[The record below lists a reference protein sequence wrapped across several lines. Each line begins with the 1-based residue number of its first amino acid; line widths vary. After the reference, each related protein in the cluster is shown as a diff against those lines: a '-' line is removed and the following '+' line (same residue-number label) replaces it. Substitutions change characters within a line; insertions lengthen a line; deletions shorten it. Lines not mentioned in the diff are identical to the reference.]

1 MMNPDDFY
9 EWHDEPRQGDIVLCG
24 VSRILAEDRH
34 SPPQWESVDAHFL
47 HVEDAWEEGRP
58 LGIAAGIGL
67 AMVVTHDCQL
77 DKEWNQ
83 RVRELQKGGMDVE
96 DAEREATADAT
107 LDRTL
112 VVSPLVDP
120 TELRGGR
127 GNLLAG
133 KVIGYLP
140 VPAHHEQLVAECV
153 VDLTYQCTIDRL
165 DVVKVASISEA
176 ARKHLRYALIQLDAL
191 RTADL
196 GFEVEA
202 IVGRT
207 IQQVDVPARDPLTV
221 RIQLDDGMVI
231 QLLQQPGTP
240 DQETGRT
247 SGFFSSEGGTA
258 PEGIPQSDSP
268 SS

>member
-1 MMNPDDFY
+1 MMSPDDFY
-9 EWHDEPRQGDIVLCG
+9 EWHEEPRQGDIVLCG
-24 VSRILAEDRH
+24 VSRIIADDRH
-34 SPPQWESVDAHFL
+34 SPPQWESLDAHFL
-47 HVEDAWEEGRP
+47 EIDDAWDTGRS
-58 LGIAAGIGL
+58 LWVAAGIGL

-83 RVRELQKGGMDVE
+83 RVRELQRGGTPLE
-96 DAEREATADAT
+96 RAEEEATADTT
-107 LDRTL
+107 LDRSL

-140 VPAHHEQLVAECV
+140 VPPHPEQLLDECV
-153 VDLTYQCTIDRL
+153 ADLTYQCTIDRF

-176 ARKHLRYALIQLDAL
+176 ARKQLRYALIQLDAL
-191 RTADL
+191 RTADV

-202 IVGRT
+202 VIGRT
-207 IQQVDVPARDPLTV
+207 IQKVEVPARDPLSV
-221 RIQLDDGMVI
+221 RIQLDDGNVI

-240 DQETGRT
+240 DQETGRA
-247 SGFFSSEGGTA
+247 GDFFSSGGH
-258 PEGIPQSDSP
+258 S
-268 SS
+268 

>member
-1 MMNPDDFY
+1 MMNPVDYY

-24 VSRILAEDRH
+24 VSRIIAEDHH
-34 SPPQWESVDAHFL
+34 SPSQWESLDAHFL
-47 HVEDAWEEGRP
+47 QVDDAWNSGKA
-58 LGIAAGIGL
+58 LGVAAGIGL

-83 RVRELQKGGMDVE
+83 RVRELQKSGVE
-96 DAEREATADAT
+96 LELAERQASADTT

-112 VVSPLVDP
+112 IISPLVDP
-120 TELRGGR
+120 NDLRGER

-133 KVIGYLP
+133 RVIGYVP
-140 VPAHHEQLVAECV
+140 VPPHPEELVDECV

-165 DVVKVASISEA
+165 DVVKVTSVSEA
-176 ARKHLRYALIQLDAL
+176 ARKQLRYALIQLDAL
-191 RTADL
+191 RTSDL

-202 IVGRT
+202 VIGRT
-207 IQQVDVPARDPLTV
+207 IERVEVPARDPLTV
-221 RIQLDDGMVI
+221 RIQLDDGNVI

-247 SGFFSSEGGTA
+247 GGFFSAEGGGDA
-258 PEGIPQSDSP
+258 
-268 SS
+268 

>member
-1 MMNPDDFY
+1 MMSPDDFY

-24 VSRILAEDRH
+24 VSRIIADDRH
-34 SPPQWESVDAHFL
+34 SPAQWESLDAHFL
-47 HVEDAWEEGRP
+47 QVDDAWEVGKP

-67 AMVVTHDCQL
+67 ALVVTHDCQL

-83 RVRELQKGGMDVE
+83 RVRELQKDGVE
-96 DAEREATADAT
+96 TDAAEREATADPT

-127 GNLLAG
+127 GNLRAG

-140 VPAHHEQLVAECV
+140 VPSHPEQLVDECV
-153 VDLTYQCTIDRL
+153 ADLTYQCTIDRL
-165 DVVKVASISEA
+165 DVVKVASMSET
-176 ARKHLRYALIQLDAL
+176 ARKQLRYALIQLGAL

-196 GFEVEA
+196 GFEIEA
-202 IVGRT
+202 VVGRT
-207 IQQVDVPARDPLTV
+207 IQKVEVPARDPLTV
-221 RIQLDDGMVI
+221 RIRLDDGNVI

-247 SGFFSSEGGTA
+247 GEFFASEGRGDT
-258 PEGIPQSDSP
+258 
-268 SS
+268 

>member
-1 MMNPDDFY
+1 MSPDDFY

-24 VSRILAEDRH
+24 VSRIIADDRH
-34 SPPQWESVDAHFL
+34 SLPQWESLDAHF
-47 HVEDAWEEGRP
+47 VQIDDAWDTGRP

-83 RVRELQKGGMDVE
+83 RVRELERSGMTLDR
-96 DAEREATADAT
+96 AEREAASDVT

-120 TELRGGR
+120 SELRGGR

-133 KVIGYLP
+133 RVIGYLP
-140 VPAHHEQLVAECV
+140 VPAHPEALVAECV
-153 VDLTYQCTIDRL
+153 ADLTYQCTIDRL
-165 DVVKVASISEA
+165 DVAKIASITEA
-176 ARKHLRYALIQLDAL
+176 ARKQLRYALIQLDAL
-191 RTADL
+191 RAADL

-202 IVGRT
+202 VVGRT
-207 IQQVDVPARDPLTV
+207 IQKVEVPGRSPLEV
-221 RIQLDDGMVI
+221 RIRLDDGQVI
-231 QLLQQPGTP
+231 QLLQQPSSP

-247 SGFFSSEGGTA
+247 GDFFSSEGT
-258 PEGIPQSDSP
+258 S
-268 SS
+268 

>member
-1 MMNPDDFY
+1 MMSPDEFY

-24 VSRILAEDRH
+24 VSRIIAEDRH
-34 SPPQWESVDAHFL
+34 SPAQWESLDAHFL
-47 HVEDAWEEGRP
+47 QIDDAWQAGRA
-58 LGIAAGIGL
+58 LGVAAGIGL

-83 RVRELQKGGMDVE
+83 RVRDLQRGGME
-96 DAEREATADAT
+96 LERAEEEATADTT

-120 TELRGGR
+120 DDLRGGH

-133 KVIGYLP
+133 RVIGYLP
-140 VPAHHEQLVAECV
+140 VPRHPENLVDECV

-165 DVVKVASISEA
+165 DVAKIASITEA
-176 ARKHLRYALIQLDAL
+176 ARKQLRYALIQLDAL

-202 IVGRT
+202 VVGRT
-207 IQQVDVPARDPLTV
+207 IRKVEVPAREPLTV
-221 RIQLDDGMVI
+221 RIQLDDGNVI

-247 SGFFSSEGGTA
+247 GEFFSSEGRSHA
-258 PEGIPQSDSP
+258 
-268 SS
+268 

>member
-1 MMNPDDFY
+1 MMSPDDFY

-24 VSRILAEDRH
+24 VSRIIAEDRH
-34 SPPQWESVDAHFL
+34 SPAQWESLDAHFL
-47 HVEDAWEEGRP
+47 QIDDAWDTERP

-83 RVRELQKGGMDVE
+83 RVRELERSGMTRE
-96 DAEREATADAT
+96 RAERDAASDVT

-120 TELRGGR
+120 SELRGGR

-133 KVIGYLP
+133 RVIGYLP
-140 VPAHHEQLVAECV
+140 VPAHLDALVTECV
-153 VDLTYQCTIDRL
+153 ADLTYQCTIDRL
-165 DVVKVASISEA
+165 DVAKIASISES
-176 ARKHLRYALIQLDAL
+176 ARKQLRYALIQLDAL

-202 IVGRT
+202 VVGRT
-207 IQQVDVPARDPLTV
+207 IQKVDVPARNPLTV
-221 RIQLDDGMVI
+221 RLQLDDGQVI
-231 QLLQQPGTP
+231 QLLQQPGAP
-240 DQETGRT
+240 DQENGRT
-247 SGFFSSEGGTA
+247 GDFFSLGGH
-258 PEGIPQSDSP
+258 S
-268 SS
+268 

>member
-1 MMNPDDFY
+1 MSPDEFY

-24 VSRILAEDRH
+24 VSRIIADDRH
-34 SPPQWESVDAHFL
+34 SPAQWESLDAHFL
-47 HVEDAWEEGRP
+47 QVDNAWDSGKP

-83 RVRELQKGGMDVE
+83 RVGELQKGGMKTE
-96 DAEREATADAT
+96 AAEREATADET

-112 VVSPLVDP
+112 VVGPLVDP

-133 KVIGYLP
+133 RVIGYLP
-140 VPAHHEQLVAECV
+140 VPSHPEQLVDECIA
-153 VDLTYQCTIDRL
+153 DLTYQCTIDRL

-176 ARKHLRYALIQLDAL
+176 ARKQLRYALIQLDAL

-196 GFEVEA
+196 GFEVETV
-202 IVGRT
+202 VGRT
-207 IQQVDVPARDPLTV
+207 IRTVEVPARDPLMV
-221 RIQLDDGMVI
+221 RIQLDDGNII

-240 DQETGRT
+240 GQETGRT
-247 SGFFSSEGGTA
+247 GAFFSSEDRGRA
-258 PEGIPQSDSP
+258 
-268 SS
+268 

>member
-1 MMNPDDFY
+1 MMSPDDFY

-24 VSRILAEDRH
+24 VSRIIAEDRH
-34 SPPQWESVDAHFL
+34 SPAQWESLDAHFL
-47 HVEDAWEEGRP
+47 QIDDAWDTGRP

-83 RVRELQKGGMDVE
+83 RVRELERSGMTRE
-96 DAEREATADAT
+96 RAEREAASDVT

-120 TELRGGR
+120 SELRGGR

-133 KVIGYLP
+133 RVIGYLP
-140 VPAHHEQLVAECV
+140 VPAHLDNLVTECV
-153 VDLTYQCTIDRL
+153 ADLTYQCTIDRL
-165 DVVKVASISEA
+165 DVAKIASISES
-176 ARKHLRYALIQLDAL
+176 ARKQLRYALIQLDAL

-202 IVGRT
+202 VVGRT
-207 IQQVDVPARDPLTV
+207 IRKVEVPGRSPLEV
-221 RIQLDDGMVI
+221 RIQLDDGQVI
-231 QLLQQPGTP
+231 QLLQQPSTP

-247 SGFFSSEGGTA
+247 GDFFSSEGT
-258 PEGIPQSDSP
+258 S
-268 SS
+268 

>member
-1 MMNPDDFY
+1 MMSPDDFY
-9 EWHDEPRQGDIVLCG
+9 EWHEEPRQGDIVLCG
-24 VSRILAEDRH
+24 VSRIIAEDHH
-34 SPPQWESVDAHFL
+34 SPSQWESLDAHFL
-47 HVEDAWEEGRP
+47 QVDDAWDAGRA

-83 RVRELQKGGMDVE
+83 RVRELEKGGME
-96 DAEREATADAT
+96 KYESEGKASADST

-120 TELRGGR
+120 AELRGGL

-140 VPAHHEQLVAECV
+140 VPTHPEQLVTDCV

-165 DVVKVASISEA
+165 DVVKVTSVSEL
-176 ARKHLRYALIQLDAL
+176 ARKQLRYALIQLDAL
-191 RTADL
+191 RAADL

-202 IVGRT
+202 VVGRT
-207 IQQVDVPARDPLTV
+207 IQKVEVPARDPLMV
-221 RIQLDDGMVI
+221 RIQLDDGNVI
-231 QLLQQPGTP
+231 QLLQQPGSP
-240 DQETGRT
+240 DQETGRA
-247 SGFFSSEGGTA
+247 SGFFSSGD
-258 PEGIPQSDSP
+258 QS
-268 SS
+268 

>member
-1 MMNPDDFY
+1 MISPDDFY

-24 VSRILAEDRH
+24 VSRIIADDRH
-34 SPPQWESVDAHFL
+34 SPPQWESLDAHFL
-47 HVEDAWEEGRP
+47 EVDDAWIVGRS
-58 LGIAAGIGL
+58 LGVAAGIGL
-67 AMVVTHDCQL
+67 AMVITHDCQL

-83 RVRELQKGGMDVE
+83 RVRELERNGMTRE
-96 DAEREATADAT
+96 RAEREAASDVS

-112 VVSPLVDP
+112 VVSPLIDP
-120 TELRGGR
+120 NELRGGR

-140 VPAHHEQLVAECV
+140 VPAHHDDLVAECV
-153 VDLTYQCTIDRL
+153 ADLTYQCTIDRL
-165 DVVKVASISEA
+165 DVAKIASITEA
-176 ARKHLRYALIQLDAL
+176 ARKQLRYALIQLDAL

-202 IVGRT
+202 VVGRT
-207 IQQVDVPARDPLTV
+207 IQKVEVPAREPLTV
-221 RIQLDDGMVI
+221 RIQLDDGNVI

-247 SGFFSSEGGTA
+247 GEFFSSEGSGHA
-258 PEGIPQSDSP
+258 
-268 SS
+268 

>member
-1 MMNPDDFY
+1 MISPDDFY

-24 VSRILAEDRH
+24 VSRIIADDRH
-34 SPPQWESVDAHFL
+34 SPQQWESLDAHFL
-47 HVEDAWEEGRP
+47 QVDDAWDEGKP

-83 RVRELQKGGMDVE
+83 RVRELQNGGME
-96 DAEREATADAT
+96 LERAEEEATADTT

-120 TELRGGR
+120 EDLRGGR

-133 KVIGYLP
+133 RVIGYLP
-140 VPAHHEQLVAECV
+140 VPRHPENLVDECV
-153 VDLTYQCTIDRL
+153 ADLTYQCTVDRL
-165 DVVKVASISEA
+165 DVVKVASISEP
-176 ARKHLRYALIQLDAL
+176 ARKQLRYALIQLDAL

-202 IVGRT
+202 VVGRT
-207 IQQVDVPARDPLTV
+207 IRKVEVPARDPLSV
-221 RIQLDDGMVI
+221 RIQLDNGQVI

-247 SGFFSSEGGTA
+247 GEFFSSGG
-258 PEGIPQSDSP
+258 QS
-268 SS
+268 